1 MSGSII
7 SAELVA
13 AYQATEYRVAA
24 REGGFVL
31 KIGQRSVEVARLL
44 SRTGH
49 TEAIFITAENPY
61 SQPVSLAENRSN
73 QIRLREDLLAIGA
86 TVLDGEGQGQDPAW
100 PAEASFLA
108 IGSTRAQGSRLGSKY
123 RQNAIV
129 WIDQESIPTL
139 LLLR

>member
-1 MSGSII
+1 MSETRI
-7 SAELVA
+7 SAELIA
-13 AYQATEYRVAA
+13 AYQATEYRVADL
-24 REGGFVL
+24 EGGFVL

-61 SQPVSLAENRSN
+61 SRPVSLPENHSN
-73 QIRLREDLLAIGA
+73 QIRLRDDLLALGA
-86 TVLDGEGQGQDPAW
+86 TVLAGEGQGQDTAW

-108 IGSTRAQGSRLGSKY
+108 IGVTRVQGCQLGSKY

-129 WIDQESIPTL
+129 WIDPESIPTL